1 MSIRL
6 TPLLVGCLVVAMA
19 GCNSAG
25 STILGPGSTFAQSS
39 EVSTNTVPAAT
50 VSWARPFIG
59 RGGVSASNP
68 TLENGVASG
77 TAGWNL
83 DLSQGASETLIAKLY
98 EGSKVV
104 ATAKKTVH
112 GPSLPFTVTARY
124 TCKGATGSSFHTYAI
139 GTGYKNQK
147 VVSETVTLACNE

>member
-6 TPLLVGCLVVAMA
+6 TPLLLVGCLVIATA
-19 GCNSAG
+19 GCNASG
-25 STILGPGSTFAQSS
+25 GTMPGPGSTFAQSS
-39 EVSTNTVPAAT
+39 AVSRNIV
-50 VSWARPFIG
+50 

-68 TLENGVASG
+68 TLQNGVASG

-83 DLSQGASETLIAKLY
+83 DLSKGASETLIAQLY

-112 GPSLPFTVTARY
+112 GPSLPFTVTASY
-124 TCKGATGSSFHTYAI
+124 TCKGTTNSSFYTYAI
-139 GTGYKNQK
+139 GKGFKNQK
-147 VVSETVTLACNE
+147 AVSKTVTLGCN

>member
-6 TPLLVGCLVVAMA
+6 TPLLVGGLVVAMA

-25 STILGPGSTFAQSS
+25 GKILGPGSTVAQSGA
-39 EVSTNTVPAAT
+39 VSTKTVPAAT
-50 VSWARPFIG
+50 MSWPRPLIG

-83 DLSQGASETLIAKLY
+83 DLSKGASETLIAQLY

-112 GPSLPFTVTARY
+112 GPSLPFTVTASY
-124 TCKGATGSSFHTYAI
+124 TCKGTTGSSFHTYAI
-139 GTGYKNQK
+139 GKGYKDQK
-147 VVSETVTLACNE
+147 AVSETVTLACN